1 MRRALICTLTA
12 SLDRDAASFI
22 HELSDAGQDIVVTKT
37 IDIPKYLPEKSP
49 SVDDSLAFTGLSQIF
64 AVFYSML
71 QTDVNTTPP
80 SAQLLH
86 DTLYSKD
93 QAKSIKK
100 FFELGGSAG
109 LAVKVFVDIAKEQSI
124 VGEPPHAASF
134 EVAHKAD
141 PSYLA
146 LPVCN
151 NDYDFELV
159 RMKLG
164 LENRYS
170 RNQELDEVGNIEGHI
185 PTTFDRSGEERLAEA
200 ARG

>member
-1 MRRALICTLTA
+1 MSSCICGQCIDDWYSPRMRRALIY
-12 SLDRDAASFI
+12 
-22 HELSDAGQDIVVTKT
+22 AGQDIVVAKT
-37 IDIPKYLPEKSP
+37 IDILKYLPQNSP
-49 SVDDSLAFTGLSQIF
+49 PIEDNLAFMGLSQIF

-71 QTDVNTTPP
+71 QSDTKSTPP

-86 DTLYSKD
+86 DTLHSKD
-93 QAKSIKK
+93 QAKPIKK

-109 LAVKVFVDIAKEQSI
+109 LAVKVFLDVAKEQSV

-141 PSYLA
+141 ASYLA

-151 NDYDFELV
+151 NDYDFELAK
-159 RMKLG
+159 MKLG
-164 LENRYS
+164 LENHYS
-170 RNQELDEVGNIEGHI
+170 RSEELDEVGNIDGHI
-185 PTTFDRSGEERLAEA
+185 PTTFDRSGEEMLAEA